1 MFEFEGIS
9 KKFGDKQVLK
19 DFNLQ
24 VPSGELCGFCGANG
38 AGKTT
43 AMRIALGMLPPDS
56 GRVLWNSEPIGAANR
71 ERIGYMPEER
81 GLYGRMRPREQLVY
95 FAGLSGIRKPAAR
108 RSADEWLER
117 LNVKMDP
124 KDTVD
129 KLSLGNQQKVQLI
142 AALIHEPDILVL
154 DEPFSG
160 LDPVA
165 TDVMATVL
173 TEFTSKGVPV
183 LFSSHQL
190 ELVERLC
197 DRVGIIHGGRIIASG
212 TVAELR
218 AGRSDDTV
226 RIRLTGAPE
235 GWESAVPSRTSFD
248 PYSGIVTVHLADAVA
263 VEDVLTIARRFGI
276 VDYVS
281 MEQAPLSDVFRKVV
295 AA

>member
-1 MFEFEGIS
+1 MFEFEGVS
-9 KKFGDKQVLK
+9 KKFGDKQVLL
-19 DFNLQ
+19 DFDLQ

-56 GRVLWNSEPIGAANR
+56 GRVLWNSEPIGPSNR

-108 RSADEWLER
+108 RAADAWLER

-129 KLSLGNQQKVQLI
+129 RLSLGNQQKVQLI
-142 AALIHEPDILVL
+142 AALIHDPDILVL

-165 TDVMATVL
+165 TDAMAAVL
-173 TEFTSKGVPV
+173 TEFTAKGVPV

-190 ELVERLC
+190 DLVERLC
-197 DRVGIIHGGRIIASG
+197 DRVGIINGGSIIASG
-212 TVAELR
+212 TVSELR
-218 AGRSDDTV
+218 AGRSDDTL
-226 RIRLTGAPE
+226 RIRLTAAPL
-235 GWESAVPSRTSFD
+235 GWETALPSRTSFD
-248 PYSGIVTVHLADAVA
+248 PDSGIVTVHLDGSTA
-263 VEDVLTIARRFGI
+263 VEDVLTIARRVGV

-281 MEQAPLSDVFRKVV
+281 MERAPLSDIFREVV

>member
-1 MFEFEGIS
+1 MFEFERVS
-9 KKFGDKQVLK
+9 KSFGDKQVLR
-19 DFNLQ
+19 DFDLQ

-56 GRVLWNSEPIGAANR
+56 GRVLWNSQPIGAKNR

-95 FAGLSGIRKPAAR
+95 FAGLSGIGRAAAR

-117 LNVKMDP
+117 LNVKMGP

-129 KLSLGNQQKVQLI
+129 QLSLGNQQKVQLI
-142 AALIHEPDILVL
+142 AALIHDPEILVL

-165 TDVMATVL
+165 TDAMASVL
-173 TEFTSKGVPV
+173 GEFTARGVPV

-190 ELVERLC
+190 DLVERLC
-197 DRVGIIHGGRIIASG
+197 DRVGIIDQGRIIASG
-212 TVAELR
+212 TVSDLR
-218 AGRSDDTV
+218 KGRSANAV
-226 RIRLTGAPE
+226 AIRLVGAPP
-235 GWESAVPSRTSFD
+235 GWETHLPCRVSVD
-248 PYSGIVTVHLADAVA
+248 PKTHIVTAHLDGTVVVA
-263 VEDVLTIARRFGI
+263 DVLEVARKFG
-276 VDYVS
+276 VVEYVT
-281 MEQAPLSDVFRKVV
+281 MQEAPLSDVFREVV